1 MIWEDVAGYN
11 FVRDLMGFSIV
22 SINEKFLLFGGM
34 YLEKS
39 LGDQRNFNRC
49 VIEVDVHNLI
59 IKRKL

>member
-1 MIWEDVAGYN
+1 MIWDEVPGYN

-39 LGDQRNFNRC
+39 LGD
-49 VIEVDVHNLI
+49 
-59 IKRKL
+59 